1 MKTSKVYFTD
11 IRVDKQINF
20 SEIIDNLLSAVQF
33 DQRFGDKE
41 FVAIKLD
48 FAEEK
53 DSSSIRPDHLKK
65 IVERIMALD
74 AKPFFT
80 DTNSLDE
87 GARGDAV
94 SHMLTA
100 AHNGFDSSALGAP
113 VIIADGLKSENNTEV
128 YIGGDHCDE
137 VKIAG
142 TISSADGIIAVTH
155 FKGDEQTGFSGA
167 IKTLG
172 MGCASRE
179 GKLAQYS
186 NLAPFVE
193 RDGCVGCAACI
204 RCCPTMATHMTGG
217 HALIEKSKCIGC
229 GKCIIA
235 CPERTIKIQWDGTPL
250 IEQEKMA
257 EYALGVIYNK
267 RRKSVFVNFI
277 IDVFPECSTKTAAP
291 IIHNTGIAVSHDPV
305 ALDQASVDLVNGK
318 RADKGSALKNDNE
331 EGVDKFKECY
341 PEIEWESQLKTAD
354 IIGVGSR
361 KYELINVR

>member
-1 MKTSKVYFTD
+1 MKTSRVYFAN
-11 IRVDKQINF
+11 IRADKQVNF
-20 SEIIDNLLSAVQF
+20 SEIIDNLLSSVQF

-41 FVAIKLD
+41 LVAIKLD

-53 DSSSIRPDHLKK
+53 DSSSIRPDYLKK
-65 IVERIMALD
+65 IAERIIALG

-87 GARGDAV
+87 EARGDAV

-100 AHNGFDSSALGAP
+100 AQNGFDSSVLGAP
-113 VIIADGLKSENNTEV
+113 VIIADGLKSENNTDV

-155 FKGDEQTGFSGA
+155 FESDVQTGFSGA

-186 NLAPFVE
+186 NLTPFVRKE
-193 RDGCVGCAACI
+193 ECVGCAACI
-204 RCCPTMATHMTGG
+204 RCCPTMATHMIGG
-217 HALIEKSKCIGC
+217 YAVIDKIKCIGC

-235 CPERTIKIQWDGTPL
+235 CPESAIKIRWADTPL

-267 RRKSVFVNFI
+267 RGKSVFINFI
-277 IDVFPECSTKTAAP
+277 IDVFRKCSTGTDSP
-291 IIHNTGIAVSHDPV
+291 IIQNIGIVVSHDPV
-305 ALDQASVDLVNGK
+305 ALDQASVDLVNG
-318 RADKGSALKNDNE
+318 G
-331 EGVDKFKECY
+331 DKFKEFY
-341 PEIEWESQLKTAD
+341 PEVEWESQLETAEKV
-354 IIGVGSR
+354 GVGSR
-361 KYELINVR
+361 KYELINVQDS